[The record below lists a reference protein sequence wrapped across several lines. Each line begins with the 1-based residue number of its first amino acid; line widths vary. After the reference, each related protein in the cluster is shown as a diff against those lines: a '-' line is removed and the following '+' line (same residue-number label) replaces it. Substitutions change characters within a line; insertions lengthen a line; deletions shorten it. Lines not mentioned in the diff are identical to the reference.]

1 MIWVAWRQHR
11 AVLLSLAAYA
21 VVFTGLVVFMHVRL
35 ASQLDAEEVAA
46 CFGQAPDRF
55 CEDAKGYWDLRARLF
70 NLDELARAAVFGFAA
85 LAGAFVG
92 APMFAREWEQ
102 RTHLLALSQSISPRR
117 WFTTRVAVVLAATV
131 LGAALLGAAQW
142 WATMSLAAPLDV
154 WKRLQPR
161 YFEAQ
166 PVALIGYTLFAVALG
181 IAAGLLLR
189 RTLPAMAVTLVG
201 VLGAVYAVRMFA
213 RPNYTTP
220 VVATIP
226 FDDPAQ
232 SASIDPGRW
241 SLAQGFSDLDGRFVE
256 DEEAAYEALSR
267 CEQLPGE
274 PGDARYVQ
282 CAADSGLTGTANLV
296 HPGSRFW
303 AFQFIE
309 FGLFALAAA
318 ALIALSLW
326 WLRKRST

>member
-21 VVFTGLVVFMHVRL
+21 VVLVGLVVFVHVRL
-35 ASQLDAEEVAA
+35 AWQLDAEEVAA
-46 CFGQAPDRF
+46 CLGQTPDRF
-55 CEDAKGYWDLRARLF
+55 CEDTLGYWDLRAQFYQLNQLVRM
-70 NLDELARAAVFGFAA
+70 AIFGFAA

-102 RTHLLALSQSISPRR
+102 RTHLLALSQSISPQR

-131 LGAALLGAAQW
+131 LGAALLGLTQW
-142 WATMSLAAPLDV
+142 WATTALADPFDA
-154 WKRLQPR
+154 WARLLPR
-161 YFEAQ
+161 HFEAQ

-181 IAAGLLLR
+181 ITAGLLLR

-201 VLGAVYAVRMFA
+201 ALGAVYAVRMFA
-213 RPNYTTP
+213 RPNYMTP

-226 FDDPAQ
+226 FDDPGQ
-232 SASIDPGRW
+232 SAAIDPGRW
-241 SLAQGFSDLDGRFVE
+241 SLAQGFSDLEGRFVE
-256 DEEAAYEALSR
+256 DDEAAYAALSR
-267 CEQLPGE
+267 CEQLPGD
-274 PGDARYVQ
+274 PGDALYLR

-309 FGLFALAAA
+309 SGLFTLAAA

-326 WLRKRST
+326 WLRKRSI